1 MFRKQAFL
9 NPITNDYEDSGLL
22 VRVSNGD
29 IIPPVEENID
39 YQEYLAWVEEGN
51 VPEEWNPEEA

>member
-9 NPITNDYEDSGLL
+9 NPITNEYEDSGLL
-22 VRVSNGD
+22 IRISNGD
-29 IIPPVEENID
+29 IIPPVEENRD

-51 VPEEWNPEEA
+51 VAEEWTGE